1 MRTKLAITIIG
12 LVAPALA
19 AGQSSDAAA
28 ERARIANQRIQAE
41 ADRQAA
47 EEEKRQEEIAR
58 REAEHARR
66 EVELAQL
73 EARQA
78 AAIAEQQKQQLA
90 QVDPPPVEATPTGR
104 TVAAAPPSRADMN
117 KVLEQLRTLGELR
130 DAGYVTNDEF
140 ERIKTKILDAT
151 D

>member
-1 MRTKLAITIIG
+1 MKTRLAITIIG

-19 AGQSSDAAA
+19 IAQSSDAAA

-41 ADRQAA
+41 AQRQAE
-47 EEEKRQEEIAR
+47 EEEKRQEELAR
-58 REAEHARR
+58 REAEYARR

-78 AAIAEQQKQQLA
+78 AAIAEQQKQRLA
-90 QVDPPPVEATPTGR
+90 QVEQPPVQATPAAR
-104 TVAAAPPSRADMN
+104 TVAAAPTSRADMN
-117 KVLEQLRTLGELR
+117 KVLEQLQTLGELK
-130 DAGYVTNDEF
+130 DAGYVTEAEF
-140 ERIKTKILDAT
+140 ERIKKKILDAT